1 MHRVCRTP
9 IGNLLAWLKH
19 VTKESHRDAMQ
30 KNPAKVLGKEKDDEV
45 IIASSPSVLHLFGDS
60 CNFCLP
66 CNLAVASSSALLS
79 HEQLEQHKAAA
90 RAMEL
95 RDRDS
100 LAKEA
105 SDFPTIFHC
114 SLCNLSTSSLPSA
127 HLTSAGHRRKE
138 DETSPCLYCP
148 TRVVPDSLTAH
159 QKKFHPTSAIT
170 CNFCGEKFKLGGPA
184 LVAHANGHLHPDSV
198 STASETVER
207 GVMAM
212 PDDLRRMRCRK
223 CGLQFLGQE
232 ITEVTNHVLAMH
244 NEVEARQVIE
254 VGVELSC
261 QLCLMVCAT
270 EAELTEHIHSAHKNS
285 PKKDADLCGNR
296 RGQVVSVSGVKYKR
310 YGSISPPPRSP
321 RPRSRTRS
329 PPSSYSN
336 KKLAIGRRSPSYST
350 RSRSRSRSAGR
361 RSRSHGRRSRSHG
374 RRSRSYGRRSRTSQ
388 PRWSRSPGRRSR
400 SPIRRSRSPPWRSRS
415 PRPRSRTS
423 PVKRRPRRKS
433 SGGGGSPT
441 YSPYRRPSTPPT
453 PRSRSPSPQIVGHGR
468 RSGWARTSSYGG
480 GSSRRW
486 RSPTPPPRPE
496 PVLSLEEREE
506 RKEEESKLLER
517 LRNDKSKELS
527 ANDLREKLESKKCVM
542 LDSRGEVKVEGS
554 GTDEKRACPICS
566 NKFNDDSLL
575 LQHMKMEHRRDMF
588 GCSKCQGDKQ
598 PAIGWSM
605 EVLVQHLASAH
616 ELNVTISEAISGF
629 LAIPESLHK
638 VTCKLCPPP
647 HILGSQ
653 GFWLAGDVSEHMVS
667 IEEHFEQVE
676 LLTQFT

>member
-1 MHRVCRTP
+1 M
-9 IGNLLAWLKH
+9 
-19 VTKESHRDAMQ
+19 
-30 KNPAKVLGKEKDDEV
+30 
-45 IIASSPSVLHLFGDS
+45 IIAASPSVLHLFGDS
-60 CNFCLP
+60 WNFCLP
-66 CNLAVASSSALLS
+66 CNLAVASSSALFS

-105 SDFPTIFHC
+105 SHFPTIFHC
-114 SLCNLSTSSLPSA
+114 NLCNLSTSSLPTN

-138 DETSPCLYCP
+138 EETSPCLYCP
-148 TRVVPDSLTAH
+148 TRVAPDSLIAH
-159 QKKFHPTSAIT
+159 QKKFHPTSEIT
-170 CNFCGEKFKLGGPA
+170 CNFCGENFKLGGPA
-184 LVAHANGHLHPDSV
+184 LVAHANGHLQPETV
-198 STASETVER
+198 STASETVAR

-244 NEVEARQVIE
+244 QEVEPRQVIE

-270 EAELTEHIHSAHKNS
+270 EVELTEHIHSAHKNS
-285 PKKDADLCGNR
+285 PKKDSSAGGKR

-336 KKLAIGRRSPSYST
+336 KKMATARRSPSYSK
-350 RSRSRSRSAGR
+350 RSRSRSRSPGR
-361 RSRSHGRRSRSHG
+361 RSRSRGKRSRSN
-374 RRSRSYGRRSRTSQ
+374 GRRSRTPSRRSRSQ
-388 PRWSRSPGRRSR
+388 GRWSRSPGRRSR
-400 SPIRRSRSPPWRSRS
+400 SPMRRSRSPAWRSRS

-423 PVKRRPRRKS
+423 PVKRRPRRRS

-453 PRSRSPSPQIVGHGR
+453 PRSRSPSPQIVGHSR
-468 RSGWARTSSYGG
+468 RSGWSRTSSYGG
-480 GSSRRW
+480 SRRW

-506 RKEEESKLLER
+506 RKEEESRLLER

-542 LDSRGEVKVEGS
+542 LDSRGEVKVEG
-554 GTDEKRACPICS
+554 GGGKDEKRACPICS

-588 GCSKCQGDKQ
+588 GCSKCQGEKQ
-598 PAIGWSM
+598 PAIGWSV
-605 EVLVQHLASAH
+605 EVLVQHLASTH
-616 ELNVTISEAISGF
+616 ELNVTISEAISGL

-653 GFWLAGDVSEHMVS
+653 GFWLAGDVAEHMVS
-667 IEEHFEQVE
+667 IEEHFEQVPLLISWKLE
-676 LLTQFT
+676 LLKYYLIFYNRCTLCQRSRT